1 MHLPLLWSES
11 PLPPKIAALL
21 AVAGVLSILL
31 STVFG
36 VAALSDWL
44 LDAAQGF
51 FALAVLVFTV
61 YIFSGLIRDSGAI

>member
-1 MHLPLLWSES
+1 MHLPLLWTES

-21 AVAGVLSILL
+21 AVAGIISILL

-36 VAALSDWL
+36 VAVLSDWL
-44 LDAAQGF
+44 LDAAQAF

-61 YIFSGLIRDSGAI
+61 YVLSGLIRDAGAI

>member
-1 MHLPLLWSES
+1 MYLPLWNET

-36 VAALSDWL
+36 VATLSDRL
-44 LDAAQGF
+44 LDAAQGL
-51 FALAVLVFTV
+51 FALGALVFTV
-61 YIFSGLIRDSGAI
+61 YILSGLINDAGAV